1 MIINMVSIERLVEV
15 FKVLGDT
22 TRLKIVKLLSEQ
34 ELRVGEIVE
43 ILGLAQSSVSQHLA
57 RLRSAKLVT
66 ERREGQVVYYA
77 LNWEN
82 FLAFEQSCKR
92 FMESELGSIE
102 TMEHECRLLQA
113 IVGDRKEGDKR
124 KLCAGK

>member
-1 MIINMVSIERLVEV
+1 MIGIERLVEI

-57 RLRSAKLVT
+57 RLRSAKLVN

-82 FLAFEQSCKR
+82 FLTFEQSCKR
-92 FMESELGSIE
+92 FMESELASIE
-102 TMEHECRLLQA
+102 AMKHECQLLRA
-113 IVGDRKEGDKR
+113 IVGDRKGEEDKR
-124 KLCAGK
+124 KLCASK

>member
-1 MIINMVSIERLVEV
+1 MVGIERLVEV

-22 TRLKIVKLLSEQ
+22 TRLKIVKLLSEK

-57 RLRSAKLVT
+57 RLRSAKLVH

-77 LNWEN
+77 LNWDN
-82 FLAFEQSCKR
+82 FWDFEKSCKL
-92 FMESELGSIE
+92 FMESDLASIE
-102 TMEHECRLLQA
+102 AMRHECQLLQA
-113 IVGDRKEGDKR
+113 IVGDKR
-124 KLCAGK
+124 GEETKKLCAPK